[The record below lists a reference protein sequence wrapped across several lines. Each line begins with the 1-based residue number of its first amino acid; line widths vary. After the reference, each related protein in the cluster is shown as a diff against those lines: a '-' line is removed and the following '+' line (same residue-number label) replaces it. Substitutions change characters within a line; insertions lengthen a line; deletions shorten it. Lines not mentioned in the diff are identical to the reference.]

1 MVQTEVL
8 DARIFNN
15 LIEVREI
22 TAEWLTQYNNERPH
36 KSLGNLSPIQYLLKK
51 ENSPK
56 QDSIFEFPP
65 FQHQQQNK
73 IFYSFT
79 KQNVGIILSNV
90 RGDLHLFTA

>member
-22 TAEWLTQYNNERPH
+22 TAEWLRPH
-36 KSLGNLSPIQYLLKK
+36 KSLGNLSPIQYLLKT

-56 QDSIFEFPP
+56 HDSIFEFPA

-79 KQNVGIILSNV
+79 KQNMGIILSNA
-90 RGDLHLFTA
+90 RGDLQKES

>member
-22 TAEWLTQYNNERPH
+22 TAEWLRPH

-56 QDSIFEFPP
+56 QDSIFEFPA

-90 RGDLHLFTA
+90 RGDLHLFMA

>member
-22 TAEWLTQYNNERPH
+22 TEEWLTQYNNERPH
-36 KSLGNLSPIQYLLKK
+36 KSLGNLSPIQYLLKT

-56 QDSIFEFPP
+56 HDSIFEFPA

-90 RGDLHLFTA
+90 LGDLHLFTA